1 MSDNLNTRLRG
12 VKQELAD
19 FTEEFGLSLSNLN
32 EDIDAKF
39 SDISNQFDQIGNS
52 FKECL
57 NSS

>member
-39 SDISNQFDQIGNS
+39 SDISNQFD
-52 FKECL
+52 
-57 NSS
+57 